1 MSRLAWVFLW
11 GVFLVTGSLVV
22 FAYVDRSITTADLPA
37 LLVLIGL
44 AIYGQFL
51 EVKFGRDSYYP
62 HFVPFFAAL
71 LLLPSSAFM
80 LVVIIPH
87 LIEWLKKR
95 LEGNPYPWYIQPY
108 NVASHIIAG
117 FAAQRAFFALGG
129 AFTEFSL
136 QTTLAA
142 LVPTLLVYLVVN
154 HYLIGQAL
162 LLARGLSWTESGV
175 LEIGAVLTE
184 SFMMSIGYIAA
195 LLWMLTPWLLFLV
208 LAPFILFQ
216 RIFKLPQLEKQSQT
230 DDKTGL
236 WNTRYFEECLK
247 EELTHALNHNQPL
260 SVIMGDLD
268 LLRDIN
274 NSYGHLAGDAVIAGI
289 ATIIMQ
295 TVRKE
300 DVACRFG
307 GEEYAILLSNTDQAT
322 ATDIA
327 ERIRHAIE
335 NTPFQVI
342 GNDTP
347 IHATMSLG
355 LACFPQDGTSGN
367 ALIHE
372 ADVALYQA
380 KIQGRNRVV
389 STKEV
394 PHLAHVLF
402 DQAQEKN
409 KRSQSL
415 HETPSLP
422 VAPPI
427 GAQPA
432 TPTDPE
438 PETPVLQNSPLA
450 HLGTTKTDKPDPPSS
465 YTRSKPTPLG
475 LFVGGIIAA
484 GLLFTLFALLYEPLV
499 DPLPLIVFAVMAA
512 GAQWLQTKMYEKSA
526 VSISMAIV
534 VAAGVV
540 CGMLGVLVVSSI
552 VVVVHMIHTRPQLYK
567 VLFNWSTHLLAGL
580 GPLALIYFPTHYLS
594 ASLDNQYLLW
604 WIAPVVVATVFYYLI
619 ETGLVATAI
628 ALSEG
633 TSIVNGWRE
642 QFRWLAPHYL
652 VMGILGFF
660 LGIAYINMG
669 MLGLLVFVLPII
681 IMHLTQKEYVE
692 RTENSVRELRRMN
705 DELSEANHEITEAKN
720 SIEQLNQD
728 LLLTLAKIIDAR
740 DPYVSE
746 HAIQVG
752 EYARAIAQEMSLS
765 GPRTEDIYR
774 AGLLH
779 DIGKIGISER
789 ILHKP
794 SRLTPA
800 EYEEVKRHAA
810 LGANFLETCRNLR
823 HIAPFVHYH
832 HEWWDGTGYPDR
844 LKGKEIPLEARIL
857 AVCDAVEAMASDRPY
872 HAGQSLDN
880 ILHEIKRCAGTQFDP
895 AVVDAFVRV
904 VRHRKD
910 IIVNSAL
917 TVSKTQYAPFTN

>member
-1 MSRLAWVFLW
+1 MSRRAWLFIW
-11 GVFLVTGSLVV
+11 GVFLITGFLIV
-22 FAYVDRSITTADLPA
+22 FAAVEEPISAEDFLA
-37 LLVLIGL
+37 LSVLIGL
-44 AIYGQFL
+44 AVYGQSL
-51 EVKFGRDSYYP
+51 EVKYGRDSYYP

-71 LLLPSSAFM
+71 LLLPPFAFM

-95 LEGNPYPWYIQPY
+95 LEGDPYPWYIQPY
-108 NVASHIIAG
+108 NIATHIIAG
-117 FAAQRAFFALGG
+117 FVAQKEFFALGG
-129 AFTEFSL
+129 AFDEFTL
-136 QTTLAA
+136 QSTLGA
-142 LVPTLLVYLVVN
+142 LVPTLVVYLIIN

-162 LLARGLSWTESGV
+162 LLARGLSWTKSGV
-175 LEIGAVLTE
+175 LEIEAVTTE
-184 SFMMSIGYIAA
+184 TFMMSIGYIAA

-208 LAPFILFQ
+208 LAPFIFFQ
-216 RIFKLPQLEKQSQT
+216 RVFKLPQLEKQSQT
-230 DDKTGL
+230 DGKTGL
-236 WNTRYFEECLK
+236 WNTRYFEQCLK
-247 EELTHALNHNQPL
+247 EEMARAQQHNQPL
-260 SVIMGDLD
+260 AIIMGDLD
-268 LLRDIN
+268 LLRNIN

-289 ATIIMQ
+289 AQIIMQ

-322 ATDIA
+322 AAKIA
-327 ERIRHAIE
+327 ERIRHSIE
-335 NTPFQVI
+335 ITPFAII
-342 GNDTP
+342 GSSTP

-355 LACFPQDGTSGN
+355 LACFPQDGTTGN

-380 KIQGRNRVV
+380 KVQGRNRVV
-389 STKEV
+389 STTEV

-402 DQAQEKN
+402 EQAQEKN
-409 KRSQSL
+409 RQSHPTDEVPDACQL
-415 HETPSLP
+415 MPQSAAASARKVESVSLNHSLAAHAETAKTAPPEPSLP
-422 VAPPI
+422 QT
-427 GAQPA
+427 G
-432 TPTDPE
+432 
-438 PETPVLQNSPLA
+438 
-450 HLGTTKTDKPDPPSS
+450 
-465 YTRSKPTPLG
+465 SKFNRLS
-475 LFVGGIIAA
+475 LFVGTVIAFGVIFA
-484 GLLFTLFALLYEPLV
+484 LSALLYEPLM
-499 DPLPLIVFAVMAA
+499 DPFPLIVFAIMAS
-512 GAQWLQTKMYEKSA
+512 GAQWFQTKMYEKSA
-526 VSISMAIV
+526 VSISMAIIVATAV
-534 VAAGVV
+534 VS
-540 CGMLGVLVVSSI
+540 GMLGVLIVSTVVAI
-552 VVVVHMIHTRPQLYK
+552 VHAIHTRPLFYK

-580 GPLALIYFPTHYLS
+580 GPLAVIYYPTQYLS
-594 ASLDNQYLLW
+594 TSLANQYLLW
-604 WIAPVVVATVFYYLI
+604 WIVPVVLATMFYYLT

-633 TSIVNGWRE
+633 KSVIRGWRE

-652 VMGILGFF
+652 VMGVLGFF
-660 LGIAYINMG
+660 LAIAYINMG
-669 MLGLLVFVLPII
+669 VLGLLVFGLPVV
-681 IMHLTQKEYVE
+681 IMQITQKEYVE

-705 DELSEANHEITEAKN
+705 DELSQANHEITETKH
-720 SIEQLNQD
+720 SIEQLNED

-752 EYARAIAQEMSLS
+752 EYARSIGEEM
-765 GPRTEDIYR
+765 GFDAKRMEDIYR

-794 SRLTPA
+794 SRLTDT

-823 HIAPFVHYH
+823 HIAPFVHHH

-844 LKGKEIPLEARIL
+844 LKGEQIPLEARIL

-872 HAGQSLDN
+872 HAGQSLEN
-880 ILHEIKRCAGTQFDP
+880 ILDEIKRCAGTQFDP

-904 VRHRKD
+904 ILQRKD

-917 TVSKTQYAPFTN
+917 SVNQAQFAPVTN